1 MTINRETLFTFQDYT
16 ATYLQPEDR
25 AILQRLLENCSDY
38 FELVNGL
45 PPTGSEAQKLFE
57 AKPPTKTLTDKLVI
71 GLWNDTEK
79 LIGVLDVIRDY
90 PQPGEWFVGLLLI
103 DPTYRQHGI
112 GQQMYQA
119 FEQWAV
125 THGAR
130 YMGLGVVEQNTRA
143 SEFWQRRGFEIVEKR
158 LPKRN
163 EDQERVVVVMRRSL
177 QAELT
182 RTR

>member
-1 MTINRETLFTFQDYT
+1 MTIKRETLFTFQNHT
-16 ATYLQPEDR
+16 AAYLKSEDSPILQP
-25 AILQRLLENCSDY
+25 LLENCADY

-45 PPTGSEAQKLFE
+45 PPTGSEAQELFK

-71 GLWNDTEK
+71 GLWNDAEK
-79 LIGVLDVIRDY
+79 LIGVLVIRDY
-90 PQPGEWFVGLLLI
+90 PQPGEWFVGLLLV

-125 THGAR
+125 TRGAR

-143 SEFWQRRGFEIVEKR
+143 FEFWQRLGFEVVEKR
-158 LPKRN
+158 LPKRDGN
-163 EDQERVVVVMRRSL
+163 KDSGVVVMRRSL
-177 QAELT
+177 QVELT
-182 RTR
+182 GTR

>member
-1 MTINRETLFTFQDYT
+1 MTIKRETLFTFQDHT
-16 ATYLQPEDR
+16 ATYLQPEDG
-25 AILQRLLENCSDY
+25 AILQRLLENCADY

-45 PPTGSEAQKLFE
+45 PPTGSEAQELFE
-57 AKPPTKTLTDKLVI
+57 AKPPTKTFGDKLII
-71 GLWNDTEK
+71 GLWNNAEK

-103 DPTYRQHGI
+103 EPTYRQHGI

-125 THGAR
+125 MGGAR

-143 SEFWQRRGFEIVEKR
+143 SEFWQRLGFEVVEKR
-158 LPKRN
+158 LPEKDGN
-163 EDQERVVVVMRRSL
+163 KESVVVVMRRSL
-177 QAELT
+177 QVELT
-182 RTR
+182 GTR